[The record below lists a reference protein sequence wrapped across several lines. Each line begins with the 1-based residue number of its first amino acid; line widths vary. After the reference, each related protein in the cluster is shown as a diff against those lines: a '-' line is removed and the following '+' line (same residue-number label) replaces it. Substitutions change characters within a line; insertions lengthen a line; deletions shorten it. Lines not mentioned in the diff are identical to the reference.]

1 MINDKGFD
9 CLKLF
14 NRVVHLIIQVIILY
28 YSEYILLKAT
38 VYGSIIGNFTFHL
51 VTVFYWNLVV
61 VILSIKIR

>member
-14 NRVVHLIIQVIILY
+14 NRVVHLIIQVIIIY
-28 YSEYILLKAT
+28 YLEYNLLKAT
-38 VYGSIIGNFTFHL
+38 VYGSIIGNFTVHL
-51 VTVFYWNLVV
+51 VTVFHWNLVV